1 MTRNV
6 RRNEKSV
13 DREAMAAKP
22 EQTSARRWWAPS
34 QRWAALL
41 KQREE
46 QVFLLVTLLIGA
58 LVGATVVAFIVLTE
72 RFGARIDAAVAPAWR
87 RLVVP
92 IVGSLSMGFLLFK
105 YFPDARGSG
114 VPQTKAALFARGG
127 ILTMRTVLGKFFC
140 TSATLASGIPL
151 GREGPSVQVGAGI
164 ASLLGRALGLSPEK
178 VKALIPVGAAAAI
191 AAAFNTPLAAVL
203 FTLEEVVGDLH
214 APVLGSVV
222 LASATSWAMLRL
234 LLGNNPLFQVPQY
247 QLVHPG
253 EFGIY
258 AVLGVA
264 GGFVSVAFVKLLVWM
279 RARFLRFPKK
289 TVWFQPVAGGLT
301 IGLMGWFVPQI
312 LGVGDKHVGEVLNG
326 RFALKLMILLLVLK
340 LFAVAISYASG
351 NAGGI
356 FGPSLFMGAMLGGI
370 VGTVAQHF
378 LPGYVG
384 SPGAYA
390 LVGMG
395 TAFAG
400 IIRAPMTSV
409 VMIFEITRDYAVIV
423 PLMIS
428 NLVSFFISARF
439 QKQPIY
445 EVLAHQDGIHLPT
458 AETRQQGRQRRV
470 VQAMRDASEVW
481 SGELTVREALEKSES
496 SEFHA
501 WPVSDDRGVIGVLSL
516 QQLRQA
522 NGDGE
527 AGKRLSEFVLGTDFP
542 HVHADHSLHLA
553 LDRMG
558 ASRLDLLPVVNRA
571 NVHQLEGVVTLQDVL
586 DSYGV
591 GTGR

>member
-1 MTRNV
+1 VSETPETELSEAGEPAR
-6 RRNEKSV
+6 KS
-13 DREAMAAKP
+13 
-22 EQTSARRWWAPS
+22 WWDASS
-34 QRWAALL
+34 QQWAAFLRN
-41 KQREE
+41 REE
-46 QVFLLVTLLIGA
+46 QVFLVLTLLIGA
-58 LVGATVVAFIVLTE
+58 IVGLVVVAFILVTE
-72 RFGARIDAAVAPAWR
+72 RFGARLYPAGGAAWR
-87 RLVVP
+87 RVLVP
-92 IVGSLSMGFLLFK
+92 ISGSLIMGYLLYRF
-105 YFPDARGSG
+105 FPNARGSG
-114 VPQTKAALFARGG
+114 VPQTKAALYARGG
-127 ILTMRTVLGKFFC
+127 RISLRTVIGKFLC
-140 TSATLASGIPL
+140 TSATLASGLPL
-151 GREGPSVQVGAGI
+151 GREGPAVQVGGGI
-164 ASLLGRALGLSPEK
+164 ASVLGRRLGLRPDK

-234 LLGNNPLFQVPQY
+234 LLGNDPLFRVPQY

-312 LGVGDKHVGEVLNG
+312 LGVGYKHVGEVLNG

-409 VMIFEITRDYAVIV
+409 MMIFEITRDYAVIV

-458 AETRQQGRQRRV
+458 AEARQQLGQRQV
-470 VQAMRDASEVW
+470 IHAMSEVTETL
-481 SGELTVREALEKSES
+481 GAEMTVQEALEKSKS

-501 WPVSDDRGVIGVLSL
+501 WPICDERGVIGVISL
-516 QQLRQA
+516 QSLQRA
-522 NGDGE
+522 NSEG
-527 AGKRLSEFVLGTDFP
+527 AAMKRLSEIVDQGEFP
-542 HVHADHSLHLA
+542 HVHGDQSLHLA

-558 ASRLDLLPVVNRA
+558 ASQLDLLPVVSRA
-571 NVHQLEGVVTLQDVL
+571 NVHHLDGVMTLPGIL
-586 DSYGV
+586 ALYGV
-591 GTGR
+591 WPEPRPEQ